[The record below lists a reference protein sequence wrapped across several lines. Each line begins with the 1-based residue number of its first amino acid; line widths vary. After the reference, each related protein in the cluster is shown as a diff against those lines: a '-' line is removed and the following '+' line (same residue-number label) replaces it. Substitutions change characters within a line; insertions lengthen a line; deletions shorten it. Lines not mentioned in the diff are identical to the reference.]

1 MTKNKPQRRLVKSE
15 RERRLINRNSRNKIV
30 SDHLTRLVNNFRNLS
45 ISETHFP
52 NMAADLQRHSAEY
65 VSLKAKIDPLMATI
79 ETLIGDDEEARCV
92 KKNKTKIEAYLVKL
106 TEIEDNL
113 KDLLVHNPEILG
125 DITKLREEVFDLS
138 LDASCGIQEAE
149 DFISKKTLGIIPG
162 SLLGPANNP
171 NLVKLE
177 AMKLQHFSGN
187 IKEYSKWKQI
197 TKELVPVSM
206 TDGVKIARVTSVLE
220 GEASDYVGK
229 IGKHLE
235 SWDAFWLYLD
245 DKYSDEWAN
254 SFEIIGEM
262 VSIKPIQIDDRALT
276 DLGNKFGQILQAILA
291 TKMDAEQIMTT
302 WFFHLIPTEIRR
314 QMLNTLKTRTPDV
327 KSYRWTQINK
337 VWNEQV
343 SVLPKEESAEAI
355 LNTLTYQANVTHT
368 QSTDKNNHQS
378 HHKTKTQYKSKFKQ
392 HSGPYC
398 AFCQETGHKMY
409 ECTKYITKDE
419 QDSALKINKMCLIC
433 ARKNDRGVHQCIGYC
448 NCGCNK
454 TRWRCDTKKILNND

>member
-1 MTKNKPQRRLVKSE
+1 MTKVPQRRLVRSE
-15 RERRLINRNSRNKIV
+15 REIRLLNRNSRNKIV
-30 SDHLTRLVNNFRNLS
+30 SDHLTNLVNNFRNLT
-45 ISETHFP
+45 ISRSHNQ
-52 NMAADLQRHSAEY
+52 NMAQATLQRHSAEY
-65 VSLKAKIDPLMATI
+65 LSLKAKIDPLMATI
-79 ETLIGDDEEARCV
+79 DTLIGDDEEARYV
-92 KKNKTKIEAYLVKL
+92 KKNKTKVEAYAVKL
-106 TEIEDNL
+106 LEIDDRL
-113 KDLLVHNPEILG
+113 KDLLLSNPEIL
-125 DITKLREEVFDLS
+125 DNITKVREEVFDLG
-138 LDASCGIQEAE
+138 LDARCCIQEAE

-177 AMKLQHFSGN
+177 AMKLQHFAGN
-187 IKEYSKWKQI
+187 IKEYNKWKQI
-197 TKELVPVSM
+197 TRELVPVSM

-235 SWDAFWLYLD
+235 SWDAFWSYLD

-262 VSIKPIQIDDRALT
+262 VAIKPNQIDDRALT

-327 KSYRWTQINK
+327 KSYRWTQINR

-343 SVLPKEESAEAI
+343 SVLPKEDTSEAI
-355 LNTLTYQANVTHT
+355 LNTLTYKANVTHS
-368 QSTDKNNHQS
+368 QSLDKNNHQS
-378 HHKTKTQYKSKFKQ
+378 HHKTQTQYKSKFKQ
-392 HSGPYC
+392 HSIPYC
-398 AFCQETGHKMY
+398 AFCQETGHKIY
-409 ECTKYITKDE
+409 ECTKYVTKEE
-419 QDSALKINKMCLIC
+419 QDSALKKNKMCLIC
-433 ARKNDRGVHQCIGYC
+433 ARKNERGVHECIGYC
-448 NCGCNK
+448 KCGCSK
-454 TRWRCDTKKILNND
+454 TRWRCDTKKMKH